1 MERSSFITYQ
11 LSLPL
16 NTETMKKLS
25 LILIVSWL
33 TALTVNAQEPVSPH
47 YLPMMIIDQ
56 DTLPH
61 VDLPQIDIFAKGR
74 FKTKG
79 EEQQYWRLVWRV
91 KRVYPYA
98 KEAARL
104 YSKYQTDVPPDAK
117 RRERRAYV
125 KKAEDELM
133 ALYGPKIKQM
143 SISDGRILIKLIDRE
158 THTTSYDLI
167 DDVKG
172 GVPAFFWQGVARI
185 FGNNLKSQYDPF
197 GEDRQ
202 IEQIIYF
209 IDMGLI

>member
-1 MERSSFITYQ
+1 M
-11 LSLPL
+11 PL
-16 NTETMKKLS
+16 NTETMKKLL

-33 TALTVNAQEPVSPH
+33 TAFRVNSQEPVSPH
-47 YLPMMIIDQ
+47 YLPTMIIGN
-56 DTLPH
+56 DTFPH
-61 VDLPQIDIFAKGR
+61 VDLSQIDIYAKAR

-104 YSKYQTDVPPDAK
+104 YTKYQTDLPPDA
-117 RRERRAYV
+117 RRRDRRAYV
-125 KKAEDELM
+125 KKSEDELM
-133 ALYGPKIKQM
+133 ALYGPQIKQM
-143 SISDGRILIKLIDRE
+143 SITDGRILIKLIDRE

-172 GVPAFFWQGVARI
+172 GIPAFFWQGVARI

-202 IEQIIYF
+202 IEQIIHF
-209 IDMGLI
+209 IELGLI

>member
-1 MERSSFITYQ
+1 M
-11 LSLPL
+11 LP
-16 NTETMKKLS
+16 NTETMKKLL

-33 TALTVNAQEPVSPH
+33 TVLAVNAQVPDSPH
-47 YLPMMIIDQ
+47 YLPMMIIDN

-61 VDLPQIDIFAKGR
+61 VDLSQIDIFAKAR

-104 YSKYQTDVPPDAK
+104 YIKYQTDVPRDAK
-117 RRERRAYV
+117 GRDRRAYV

-133 ALYGPKIKQM
+133 ALYGPKLKQM

-172 GVPAFFWQGVARI
+172 GIPAFFWQGVARV
-185 FGNNLKSQYDPF
+185 FGNNLKSQYDPY

-202 IEQIIYF
+202 IEQIIHF
-209 IDMGLI
+209 IEMGLI

>member
-1 MERSSFITYQ
+1 
-11 LSLPL
+11 
-16 NTETMKKLS
+16 MKKLL

-33 TALTVNAQEPVSPH
+33 TAMTMKAQEPVSPH
-47 YLPMMIIDQ
+47 YLPMMVIDN

-61 VDLPQIDIFAKGR
+61 VDLAQIDIYAKAA

-104 YSKYQTDVPPDAK
+104 YTKYQTDLPPDAK
-117 RRERRAYV
+117 RRDRRAYI

-133 ALYGPKIKQM
+133 AVYGPQIKQM
-143 SISDGRILIKLIDRE
+143 SITDGRILIKLIDRE
-158 THTTSYDLI
+158 TRTTSYDLI

-172 GVPAFFWQGVARI
+172 GIPAFFWQGVARI
-185 FGNNLKSQYDPF
+185 FGNNLKSKYDPF

-202 IEQIIYF
+202 IEQIIHF